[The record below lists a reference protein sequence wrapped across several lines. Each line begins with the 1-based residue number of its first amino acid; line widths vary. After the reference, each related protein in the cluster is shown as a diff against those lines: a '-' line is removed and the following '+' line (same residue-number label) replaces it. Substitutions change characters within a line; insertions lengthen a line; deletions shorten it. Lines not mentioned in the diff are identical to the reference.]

1 MNPAVSLSSARP
13 TSYRREASLPPATHS
28 RSNPRQLRIER
39 KDNGFGF
46 TLRHFIVYPPEEGSE
61 PGPPI
66 QEPMDTIFV
75 KSVKDQGPAVVAGL
89 NIGDRIVSVNG
100 ETVSGRSYAQV
111 VQMIQKSRDSLF
123 LVVVPRQDDV
133 LQVYFSE
140 IAQNPESN
148 RRLEAGPAVSVGPTP
163 GPGKPPWPASVCSS
177 STSRESSPFSSKTS
191 DSTRDSVY
199 GHNKDYFSGNFR
211 REGSDIRGLYPNSG
225 VRRHPVPTEGHD
237 HIYDTIGPPSNRKG
251 DRLSQFLTSST
262 LTVPNPSH
270 SSSSEHVYAA
280 IPALAN
286 SSTSSSSTLA
296 SGASQANQSRDSLD
310 SDSSVMA
317 GFTSRPEERVIDK
330 IKKDCERKEEFL
342 RNPIYPAYLSSPP
355 KDVDQSPYGIASL
368 ASTMPPPTL
377 KDVPEEPPKP
387 AKNFFMDIY
396 AQEVSKMQS
405 VSKTSAQ
412 PKKRNFDATQFN
424 AYGLPLGYRKGNSY
438 ENVDAFSRN
447 NYVIVGSRTLH
458 CEPPQVYQP
467 TPEAPPPVCGLCY
480 GEYIPTP
487 YTYPV
492 PYYTGCCGC
501 GAPCP
506 HCAPVHPCQACAMMT
521 MTTPYQPRPP
531 RPNTLPGIQSLHT
544 YGGRGRH
551 DSPTLSEK
559 QVMVVSSVNTPV
571 HMHPDPGSIGQ
582 PGITHNTVLEVD
594 SNPPQPYP
602 GWEPRLTNIT
612 HRRRRNGAED
622 EEEKNLRR
630 ISYLQATKEERMDV
644 EDNLTNESGLAPT
657 HSIKKLKSIFSEKSE
672 SLPPPPPSPGLS
684 ETPVHTKFEH
694 SISPP
699 AEQENIREGYLT
711 CKVAVVDGKKAN
723 DRSWKTVYAVL
734 KCKALYMF
742 KDKKMALDNL
752 EYEEKPVK
760 LMESEVEVAS
770 DYTKRKNVFRVKTD
784 AGSEYL
790 FQAENE
796 GLMKE
801 WVSAIDETAMAII
814 VDERKDSNKLRKLTS
829 FRNRSPTGQ
838 SPASKSRKSSA
849 ELVPP
854 FKDKDKK
861 TWKGKMV
868 KQLKKIGGGNHGPL
882 YPEGGSICVPLE
894 ECPLCETEF
903 IPYLVKVCCDI
914 VTERGLDIV
923 GIYRVPGNNA
933 AVTYLTEQVNK
944 GVENFALEDQRWQD
958 VNVVS
963 SLLKS
968 FFRKLPDP
976 LFTVE
981 MYSLFIEASKIDL
994 APRRMDQLRKL
1005 VRELPEI
1012 HLETLKYL
1020 TGHLCQIAE
1029 HSAINKMEVRN
1040 LAIVFGPTLVRTTD
1054 DNMVSMVTDMSQ
1066 QCRIIESLLSNWE
1079 YFFTE
1084 EEVEVKEEFE
1094 DVGQPLGTGVSN
1106 QSLMLANLHKLEDA
1120 GKVGSPKGDVSAK
1133 DIVSSIISAA
1143 NRKMLRAATKGKKE
1157 SSVECESERGTSV
1170 SRDRVDTMDGGRHEA
1185 RRDSEAVIHGAL
1197 QIGSCVPGVDGER
1210 DADTPDAEYRYSRQ
1224 DSLGSVASR
1233 RGSGCVSKRGSI
1245 CAYSGGQVCEVT
1257 PVGELCETRVA
1268 MEMVSNGLGD
1278 NQEVVTGKLSLVNVP
1293 GYPRVSPGLEKVPDH
1308 SSSMSCVTSNTLGV
1322 TCFTR
1327 PDSAPPLSEP
1337 PPPSEFKF
1345 PIETYAGLDQATAE
1359 RIAKFEAE
1367 TKAMLTQRS
1376 GMARSSQDLSQ
1387 VTTNT
1392 HHHRHAMTSS
1402 PATSLNSS
1410 PSQNSLR
1417 TGSISSLLS
1426 SGQDTSLPLSSLTTP
1441 VPDTNPLDGGILMEE
1456 PYSTEAYD
1464 IPVGSQ
1470 RRFLHL
1476 TYRTSLPNL
1485 QGGQEDQMENILT
1498 GFDTKKVAAKGT
1510 LQRMKVRGRP
1520 ELHSLGLE
1528 LGGAGGRKC
1537 ETVWDC
1543 ETETDRAS
1551 PDTEKLLTHLTASFD
1566 QKMRLLLDPHY
1577 QSSSSVTSSNSED
1590 QIKVAL
1596 GDKMEDTM
1604 ADDVIPA
1611 NSINKKHLDE
1621 ARNILQQVKSGKRV
1635 ELRRSGR
1642 VDKSLEPEKRQGRRL
1657 RNEGQQVLRQVNTKR
1672 QIKRSDSLT
1681 KQEKTELNL
1690 RSKEG
1695 EKENTVAS
1703 LREQFE
1709 CKTAKE
1715 GQQVKSHRIDV
1726 TKFRKKLSDCNN
1738 RRIKRRHTVGG
1749 TKDFSENVVSLI
1761 VRGVSAWDRLAP
1773 IISDQEGEERRLSL
1787 QVEEERWFSLPPV
1800 ESAV

>member
-1 MNPAVSLSSARP
+1 MNPSVSLTSTRP
-13 TSYRREASLPPATHS
+13 TSYRREASLPPVTHS
-28 RSNPRQLRIER
+28 KSNPRQLRIER

-61 PGPPI
+61 SGPPI

-75 KSVKDQGPAVVAGL
+75 KSVKDQGPAVIAGL

-100 ETVSGRSYAQV
+100 ENVSGRSYAQV

-148 RRLEAGPAVSVGPTP
+148 KRLEAPPVVTVAPNPGPT
-163 GPGKPPWPASVCSS
+163 KPPWPASVCSS

-211 REGSDIRGLYPNSG
+211 REATELRGLYPNSG
-225 VRRHPVPTEGHD
+225 VRRHPVPPESHD
-237 HIYDTIGPPSNRKG
+237 HIYDTIGPPTSRKG

-262 LTVPNPSH
+262 LTVPNTSH

-286 SSTSSSSTLA
+286 SSRSSSSTLA

-317 GFTSRPEERVIDK
+317 GFTSKPEERVIDK

-342 RNPIYPAYLSSPP
+342 RNTSYPAYLSSPP
-355 KDVDQSPYGIASL
+355 KDIDQSPYGIASL
-368 ASTMPPPTL
+368 ASTMPPPTV
-377 KDVPEEPPKP
+377 KEEPEEPPKP

-467 TPEAPPPVCGLCY
+467 TPEPAPPP
-480 GEYIPTP
+480 
-487 YTYPV
+487 
-492 PYYTGCCGC
+492 
-501 GAPCP
+501 
-506 HCAPVHPCQACAMMT
+506 
-521 MTTPYQPRPP
+521 PP
-531 RPNTLPGIQSLHT
+531 
-544 YGGRGRH
+544 
-551 DSPTLSEK
+551 
-559 QVMVVSSVNTPV
+559 
-571 HMHPDPGSIGQ
+571 
-582 PGITHNTVLEVD
+582 
-594 SNPPQPYP
+594 
-602 GWEPRLTNIT
+602 
-612 HRRRRNGAED
+612 ED

-672 SLPPPPPSPGLS
+672 QSLPPPPPSPRLS
-684 ETPVHTKFEH
+684 ETPVHAKLEQ

-868 KQLKKIGGGNHGPL
+868 KQLKKIGGGSHGPM

-981 MYSLFIEASKIDL
+981 MYSLFIEASKIEL
-994 APRRMDQLRKL
+994 AARRMDQLRKL

-1020 TGHLCQIAE
+1020 TSHLCQVAE
-1029 HSAINKMEVRN
+1029 HSTVNKMEVRN

-1066 QCRIIESLLSNWE
+1066 QCRIIESILSNWE

-1084 EEVEVKEEFE
+1084 EEVEVKEEVE
-1094 DVGQPLGTGVSN
+1094 DGGQPLGTGVSN

-1157 SSVECESERGTSV
+1157 SSVECESERGASV
-1170 SRDRVDTMDGGRHEA
+1170 SRDRVDTMDGGRHDA
-1185 RRDSEAVIHGAL
+1185 RRESEAVIHGAL
-1197 QIGSCVPGVDGER
+1197 QIASAVPGVIGGDTTEMDREEG
-1210 DADTPDAEYRYSRQ
+1210 TPDVEGHYSYSRQ
-1224 DSLGSVASR
+1224 NSLGSVGGGR
-1233 RGSGCVSKRGSI
+1233 RGSGCYASGSGCLSKRGSI
-1245 CAYSGGQVCEVT
+1245 CAYSGGQVCEAT
-1257 PVGELCETRVA
+1257 PVGELCETRIA
-1268 MEMVSNGLGD
+1268 MEMVSNGLGE

-1293 GYPRVSPGLEKVPDH
+1293 GYPRVTPGLEHVTDH
-1308 SSSMSCVTSNTLGV
+1308 SSSMSCVSSNTLGV
-1322 TCFTR
+1322 SSSLSR

-1337 PPPSEFKF
+1337 PHTEYKF

-1376 GMARSSQDLSQ
+1376 GMARSSQDLHE
-1387 VTTNT
+1387 VTTT
-1392 HHHRHAMTSS
+1392 HHHHRHEY
-1402 PATSLNSS
+1402 SL
-1410 PSQNSLR
+1410 
-1417 TGSISSLLS
+1417 
-1426 SGQDTSLPLSSLTTP
+1426 
-1441 VPDTNPLDGGILMEE
+1441 
-1456 PYSTEAYD
+1456 
-1464 IPVGSQ
+1464 
-1470 RRFLHL
+1470 H
-1476 TYRTSLPNL
+1476 
-1485 QGGQEDQMENILT
+1485 
-1498 GFDTKKVAAKGT
+1498 
-1510 LQRMKVRGRP
+1510 
-1520 ELHSLGLE
+1520 
-1528 LGGAGGRKC
+1528 
-1537 ETVWDC
+1537 
-1543 ETETDRAS
+1543 
-1551 PDTEKLLTHLTASFD
+1551 
-1566 QKMRLLLDPHY
+1566 
-1577 QSSSSVTSSNSED
+1577 
-1590 QIKVAL
+1590 
-1596 GDKMEDTM
+1596 
-1604 ADDVIPA
+1604 
-1611 NSINKKHLDE
+1611 
-1621 ARNILQQVKSGKRV
+1621 
-1635 ELRRSGR
+1635 
-1642 VDKSLEPEKRQGRRL
+1642 
-1657 RNEGQQVLRQVNTKR
+1657 
-1672 QIKRSDSLT
+1672 
-1681 KQEKTELNL
+1681 
-1690 RSKEG
+1690 
-1695 EKENTVAS
+1695 
-1703 LREQFE
+1703 
-1709 CKTAKE
+1709 
-1715 GQQVKSHRIDV
+1715 
-1726 TKFRKKLSDCNN
+1726 
-1738 RRIKRRHTVGG
+1738 
-1749 TKDFSENVVSLI
+1749 
-1761 VRGVSAWDRLAP
+1761 
-1773 IISDQEGEERRLSL
+1773 
-1787 QVEEERWFSLPPV
+1787 
-1800 ESAV
+1800 

>member
-1 MNPAVSLSSARP
+1 MRAVSGHHEEETRGLEDSSRLNREALSGTMNPPAPLTNTRP
-13 TSYRREASLPPATHS
+13 TSYRREASLPPPPTHS

-61 PGPPI
+61 AGPPI

-148 RRLEAGPAVSVGPTP
+148 RRLEASAGGGTAPA
-163 GPGKPPWPASVCSS
+163 KPPWPASVCSS
-177 STSRESSPFSSKTS
+177 SSRESSPFSSKTS

-211 REGSDIRGLYPNSG
+211 REPPAIQGLYPNSG
-225 VRRHPVPTEGHD
+225 GRRHPAPLEQEN
-237 HIYDTIGPPSNRKG
+237 IYDTIGPPSTRKG

-262 LTVPNPSH
+262 LTVPPTSH
-270 SSSSEHVYAA
+270 SNSSEHVYSA
-280 IPALAN
+280 IPALAT
-286 SSTSSSSTLA
+286 SSRSSSSTLA
-296 SGASQANQSRDSLD
+296 SGTSQVTRSRDSLD

-317 GFTSRPEERVIDK
+317 GFTSRHEERVMDK

-355 KDVDQSPYGIASL
+355 KDIDQSPYGIASL
-368 ASTMPPPTL
+368 ASTMPPPVI
-377 KDVPEEPPKP
+377 KEPPPPVEIVPEPHKP

-396 AQEVSKMQS
+396 AQEVSKMQT
-405 VSKTSAQ
+405 VSKTSA
-412 PKKRNFDATQFN
+412 PTKKRNFDATQFN
-424 AYGLPLGYRKGNSY
+424 AYGLPLGYRKGNTYDNIDS
-438 ENVDAFSRN
+438 FSRN

-467 TPEAPPPVCGLCY
+467 TPEPAPVFGDCY
-480 GEYIPTP
+480 GGYLPTP
-487 YTYPV
+487 YPYPV

-506 HCAPVHPCQACAMMT
+506 QCVPVSPCQACAMMT

-544 YGGRGRH
+544 YGVRGRH
-551 DSPTLSEK
+551 DSPILPEK
-559 QVMVVSSVNTPV
+559 QVVVVSPLNTPV
-571 HMHPDPGSIGQ
+571 HMHPDPGSLGQ
-582 PGITHNTVLEVD
+582 PGHSDTHTVLD
-594 SNPPQPYP
+594 IDNHSQPYTRP
-602 GWEPRLTNIT
+602 TNIT
-612 HRRRRNGAED
+612 YRRKKFVPDD

-657 HSIKKLKSIFSEKSE
+657 HSIKKLKSIFSEKTEPATST
-672 SLPPPPPSPGLS
+672 LPPPPPSPGLS
-684 ETPVHTKFEH
+684 EPPVPAKLEH
-694 SISPP
+694 SISPVV
-699 AEQENIREGYLT
+699 EQENIREGYLT

-796 GLMKE
+796 GMMKD

-854 FKDKDKK
+854 YKEKDKK

-868 KQLKKIGGGNHGPL
+868 KQLKKIGGGSHGPL
-882 YPEGGSICVPLE
+882 YPEGGSIGVPME

-914 VTERGLDIV
+914 VNERGLDIV

-981 MYSLFIEASKIDL
+981 MYSLFIEASKIDM

-1020 TGHLCQIAE
+1020 TSHLCQVAE
-1029 HSAINKMEVRN
+1029 HSTINKMEVRN

-1084 EEVEVKEEFE
+1084 EEVEVKEEAE
-1094 DVGQPLGTGVSN
+1094 DSQQPLGTGVSN

-1133 DIVSSIISAA
+1133 DIVTSIISAA

-1157 SSVECESERGTSV
+1157 SSVECESERGASM
-1170 SRDRVDTMDGGRHEA
+1170 SRDRVEEGRHD
-1185 RRDSEAVIHGAL
+1185 RRESEAVIHGAL
-1197 QIGSCVPGVDGER
+1197 QIASAVPGLLGGDERDGE
-1210 DADTPDAEYRYSRQ
+1210 TPEPELPPGYSRQ
-1224 DSLGSVASR
+1224 NSRGSLGTGR
-1233 RGSGCVSKRGSI
+1233 RGSGSVPPHCLSKRGSI
-1245 CAYSGGQVCEVT
+1245 CAYSGGQVCEAT
-1257 PVGELCETRVA
+1257 PVGELCETRIA
-1268 MEMVSNGLGD
+1268 MMKSDTEMVSNGLGEH
-1278 NQEVVTGKLSLVNVP
+1278 QEVVTGKLSLVNVP
-1293 GYPRVSPGLEKVPDH
+1293 GYPRVSPGLEQITDH
-1308 SSSMSCVTSNTLGV
+1308 SSSMSCMVSNTLGV
-1322 TCFTR
+1322 ASSVVR
-1327 PDSAPPLSEP
+1327 PDSAPPLTEP
-1337 PPPSEFKF
+1337 PAAEYKF

-1376 GMARSSQDLSQ
+1376 GLARSSQDLHE
-1387 VTTNT
+1387 VVNTTP
-1392 HHHRHAMTSS
+1392 HHRHEY
-1402 PATSLNSS
+1402 SL
-1410 PSQNSLR
+1410 
-1417 TGSISSLLS
+1417 
-1426 SGQDTSLPLSSLTTP
+1426 
-1441 VPDTNPLDGGILMEE
+1441 
-1456 PYSTEAYD
+1456 
-1464 IPVGSQ
+1464 
-1470 RRFLHL
+1470 H
-1476 TYRTSLPNL
+1476 
-1485 QGGQEDQMENILT
+1485 
-1498 GFDTKKVAAKGT
+1498 
-1510 LQRMKVRGRP
+1510 
-1520 ELHSLGLE
+1520 
-1528 LGGAGGRKC
+1528 
-1537 ETVWDC
+1537 
-1543 ETETDRAS
+1543 
-1551 PDTEKLLTHLTASFD
+1551 
-1566 QKMRLLLDPHY
+1566 
-1577 QSSSSVTSSNSED
+1577 
-1590 QIKVAL
+1590 
-1596 GDKMEDTM
+1596 
-1604 ADDVIPA
+1604 
-1611 NSINKKHLDE
+1611 
-1621 ARNILQQVKSGKRV
+1621 
-1635 ELRRSGR
+1635 
-1642 VDKSLEPEKRQGRRL
+1642 
-1657 RNEGQQVLRQVNTKR
+1657 
-1672 QIKRSDSLT
+1672 
-1681 KQEKTELNL
+1681 
-1690 RSKEG
+1690 
-1695 EKENTVAS
+1695 
-1703 LREQFE
+1703 
-1709 CKTAKE
+1709 
-1715 GQQVKSHRIDV
+1715 
-1726 TKFRKKLSDCNN
+1726 
-1738 RRIKRRHTVGG
+1738 
-1749 TKDFSENVVSLI
+1749 
-1761 VRGVSAWDRLAP
+1761 
-1773 IISDQEGEERRLSL
+1773 
-1787 QVEEERWFSLPPV
+1787 
-1800 ESAV
+1800 

>member
-1 MNPAVSLSSARP
+1 MNPTVSLASTRP
-13 TSYRREASLPPATHS
+13 SSYRREASLPPVTHS

-61 PGPPI
+61 SGPPI

-133 LQVYFSE
+133 LQVYFSD

-148 RRLEAGPAVSVGPTP
+148 KRLEVPPVVTMAPNPGPT
-163 GPGKPPWPASVCSS
+163 KPPWPASVCSS

-199 GHNKDYFSGNFR
+199 GHNKDYFSGSFR
-211 REGSDIRGLYPNSG
+211 REPTEVRGLYPNSG
-225 VRRHPVPTEGHD
+225 SRRHPVTQPQEGLD
-237 HIYDTIGPPSNRKG
+237 HIYDTIGPPSSRKG

-262 LTVPNPSH
+262 LTVPNTSH
-270 SSSSEHVYAA
+270 SSSSEHVYSA
-280 IPALAN
+280 IPALA
-286 SSTSSSSTLA
+286 SSSRSSSSTLA

-317 GFTSRPEERVIDK
+317 GFTSKPEEKVIDK

-342 RNPIYPAYLSSPP
+342 RNTSYPAYLSSPP
-355 KDVDQSPYGIASL
+355 KDIDQSPYGIASL
-368 ASTMPPPTL
+368 ASTMPPPTV
-377 KDVPEEPPKP
+377 KEEPPVVEPPPKPP

-405 VSKTSAQ
+405 VSKTSA
-412 PKKRNFDATQFN
+412 PAKKRNFDATQFN

-467 TPEAPPPVCGLCY
+467 TPEPAPPP
-480 GEYIPTP
+480 P
-487 YTYPV
+487 
-492 PYYTGCCGC
+492 
-501 GAPCP
+501 
-506 HCAPVHPCQACAMMT
+506 
-521 MTTPYQPRPP
+521 
-531 RPNTLPGIQSLHT
+531 
-544 YGGRGRH
+544 
-551 DSPTLSEK
+551 
-559 QVMVVSSVNTPV
+559 
-571 HMHPDPGSIGQ
+571 
-582 PGITHNTVLEVD
+582 
-594 SNPPQPYP
+594 
-602 GWEPRLTNIT
+602 
-612 HRRRRNGAED
+612 ED
-622 EEEKNLRR
+622 EDEKNLRR

-657 HSIKKLKSIFSEKSE
+657 HSIKKLKSIFSEKTE
-672 SLPPPPPSPGLS
+672 HALPPPPASPRLS
-684 ETPVHTKFEH
+684 ETPVQCKLEQ

-849 ELVPP
+849 ELLPP

-861 TWKGKMV
+861 TWKGKVV
-868 KQLKKIGGGNHGPL
+868 KQLKKIGGGSHGPL

-894 ECPLCETEF
+894 ECPLCDTEF

-981 MYSLFIEASKIDL
+981 NYSLFIEASKIDL

-1005 VRELPEI
+1005 VRDLPEI

-1020 TGHLCQIAE
+1020 TSHLCQVAE
-1029 HSAINKMEVRN
+1029 HSTINKMEVRN

-1066 QCRIIESLLSNWE
+1066 QCRIIESILSNWE

-1084 EEVEVKEEFE
+1084 EEVEVKEEAE
-1094 DVGQPLGTGVSN
+1094 DGGQPLGTGVSN

-1157 SSVECESERGTSV
+1157 SSVECESERGASM
-1170 SRDRVDTMDGGRHEA
+1170 SRDRLDTMDGGRHDA

-1197 QIGSCVPGVDGER
+1197 QIASAVPGVMGDTPEMMER
-1210 DADTPDAEYRYSRQ
+1210 DEGTPDMEGPYSYSRQ
-1224 DSLGSVASR
+1224 NSLGSLGGCR
-1233 RGSGCVSKRGSI
+1233 RGSGCMSKRGSI
-1245 CAYSGGQVCEVT
+1245 CAYSGGQVCEAT
-1257 PVGELCETRVA
+1257 PVGEMCETRIA
-1268 MEMVSNGLGD
+1268 MEMVSNGLGE

-1293 GYPRVSPGLEKVPDH
+1293 GFPRVTPGLEQVTDH
-1308 SSSMSCVTSNTLGV
+1308 SSSMTCVTSNTLGV
-1322 TCFTR
+1322 TTSLTR

-1337 PPPSEFKF
+1337 PHTEYKF

-1376 GMARSSQDLSQ
+1376 GMARSSQDLHEVS
-1387 VTTNT
+1387 TS
-1392 HHHRHAMTSS
+1392 HHHRHAVTSS
-1402 PATSLNSS
+1402 PATSLQSVATS
-1410 PSQNSLR
+1410 TPSQNSLR

-1426 SGQDTSLPLSSLTTP
+1426 SSQDTSLPLSSLTTP
-1441 VPDTNPLDGGILMEE
+1441 VPDSNPLDGGILMEE

-1464 IPVGSQ
+1464 TPLGSQ

-1476 TYRTSLPNL
+1476 TYRNSLPNL
-1485 QGGQEDQMENILT
+1485 QGEQVDQVDNILT

-1520 ELHSLGLE
+1520 ELHNLGLD
-1528 LGGAGGRKC
+1528 LGGTVRKC
-1537 ETVWDC
+1537 ETVWDDS
-1543 ETETDRAS
+1543 ETEQDRS
-1551 PDTEKLLTHLTASFD
+1551 NTETEKLLTHLTASFD

-1577 QSSSSVTSSNSED
+1577 QSSGSVTSSSSEGQVKAGVGASMD
-1590 QIKVAL
+1590 DNTEAGAL
-1596 GDKMEDTM
+1596 YGNK
-1604 ADDVIPA
+1604 
-1611 NSINKKHLDE
+1611 SLNKKQLDE
-1621 ARNILQQVKSGKRV
+1621 ARNILQQVKSAKRV

-1657 RNEGQQVLRQVNTKR
+1657 RHEGQQVLRQVNVKR
-1672 QIKRSDSLT
+1672 QLNRSDSLT
-1681 KQEKTELNL
+1681 KKEKTEINL
-1690 RSKEG
+1690 RAKAG

-1703 LREQFE
+1703 LRDQFE
-1709 CKTAKE
+1709 GKIDKE
-1715 GQQVKSHRIDV
+1715 GQSFKSHRIDV
-1726 TKFRKKLSDCNN
+1726 TKLRKKLSDCNN

-1773 IISDQEGEERRLSL
+1773 IISDHESEERRLSL
-1787 QVEEERWFSLPPV
+1787 QVEEERRFSLPPV
-1800 ESAV
+1800 ESMV

>member
-1 MNPAVSLSSARP
+1 MN
-13 TSYRREASLPPATHS
+13 
-28 RSNPRQLRIER
+28 
-39 KDNGFGF
+39 
-46 TLRHFIVYPPEEGSE
+46 
-61 PGPPI
+61 
-66 QEPMDTIFV
+66 
-75 KSVKDQGPAVVAGL
+75 
-89 NIGDRIVSVNG
+89 
-100 ETVSGRSYAQV
+100 
-111 VQMIQKSRDSLF
+111 
-123 LVVVPRQDDV
+123 
-133 LQVYFSE
+133 
-140 IAQNPESN
+140 
-148 RRLEAGPAVSVGPTP
+148 
-163 GPGKPPWPASVCSS
+163 
-177 STSRESSPFSSKTS
+177 
-191 DSTRDSVY
+191 
-199 GHNKDYFSGNFR
+199 
-211 REGSDIRGLYPNSG
+211 
-225 VRRHPVPTEGHD
+225 
-237 HIYDTIGPPSNRKG
+237 
-251 DRLSQFLTSST
+251 
-262 LTVPNPSH
+262 
-270 SSSSEHVYAA
+270 
-280 IPALAN
+280 
-286 SSTSSSSTLA
+286 LA
-296 SGASQANQSRDSLD
+296 SE
-310 SDSSVMA
+310 
-317 GFTSRPEERVIDK
+317 T
-330 IKKDCERKEEFL
+330 
-342 RNPIYPAYLSSPP
+342 
-355 KDVDQSPYGIASL
+355 
-368 ASTMPPPTL
+368 
-377 KDVPEEPPKP
+377 
-387 AKNFFMDIY
+387 
-396 AQEVSKMQS
+396 
-405 VSKTSAQ
+405 
-412 PKKRNFDATQFN
+412 
-424 AYGLPLGYRKGNSY
+424 
-438 ENVDAFSRN
+438 
-447 NYVIVGSRTLH
+447 
-458 CEPPQVYQP
+458 
-467 TPEAPPPVCGLCY
+467 
-480 GEYIPTP
+480 
-487 YTYPV
+487 
-492 PYYTGCCGC
+492 
-501 GAPCP
+501 
-506 HCAPVHPCQACAMMT
+506 
-521 MTTPYQPRPP
+521 
-531 RPNTLPGIQSLHT
+531 
-544 YGGRGRH
+544 
-551 DSPTLSEK
+551 
-559 QVMVVSSVNTPV
+559 
-571 HMHPDPGSIGQ
+571 
-582 PGITHNTVLEVD
+582 
-594 SNPPQPYP
+594 
-602 GWEPRLTNIT
+602 
-612 HRRRRNGAED
+612 
-622 EEEKNLRR
+622 
-630 ISYLQATKEERMDV
+630 
-644 EDNLTNESGLAPT
+644 GLAPT
-657 HSIKKLKSIFSEKSE
+657 HSIKKLKSIFSEKEEGKSQQVPPALP
-672 SLPPPPPSPGLS
+672 LPPSSPRLN
-684 ETPVHTKFEH
+684 ETMKIPET
-694 SISPP
+694 SISPTEP
-699 AEQENIREGYLT
+699 PEMKIREGYLT

-734 KCKALYMF
+734 KSKTLYMY
-742 KDKKMALDNL
+742 KDKKMAVDNL

-760 LMESEVEVAS
+760 LVESEVEVAN

-796 GLMKE
+796 NLMKE
-801 WVSAIDETAMAII
+801 WVTAIDDTAMAII
-814 VDERKDSNKLRKLTS
+814 VDERKDANKLRKLTS

-838 SPASKSRKSSA
+838 SPSNKSRKSSTDTQ
-849 ELVPP
+849 VPP

-861 TWKGKMV
+861 TWKGKVV
-868 KQLKKIGGGNHGPL
+868 KQLKKMGGGGHGPL
-882 YPEGGSICVPLE
+882 YPEGGSIGVPLD
-894 ECPLCETEF
+894 ECPLFPGNSDTELV
-903 IPYLVKVCCDI
+903 PYLVKVCCDI
-914 VTERGLDIV
+914 VNEKGLDIV

-933 AVTYLTEQVNK
+933 AVTYLTEQINK
-944 GVENFALEDQRWQD
+944 GVDYFALEDQRWQD

-968 FFRKLPDP
+968 FYRKLPDP

-981 MYSLFIEASKIDL
+981 LYSMFIEASKIDV
-994 APRRMDQLRKL
+994 ASRRLDQLRKL
-1005 VRELPEI
+1005 IRDLPEI

-1020 TGHLCQIAE
+1020 VSHLCQVAE

-1066 QCRIIESLLSNWE
+1066 QCRIIESILSNWE

-1084 EEVEVKEEFE
+1084 EEVEVKEELDDSQE
-1094 DVGQPLGTGVSN
+1094 PLGTGVSN

-1210 DADTPDAEYRYSRQ
+1210 DVETPDAEYRRYSRQ
-1224 DSLGSVASR
+1224 DSLGSLASR

-1337 PPPSEFKF
+1337 PPSEFKF

-1376 GMARSSQDLSQ
+1376 GMARSSQDLTQ

-1402 PATSLNSS
+1402 PATSLHSS
-1410 PSQNSLR
+1410 PSQTSLR

-1464 IPVGSQ
+1464 IPIGSQ

-1485 QGGQEDQMENILT
+1485 QGGQEDRMENILT

-1695 EKENTVAS
+1695 EKEN
-1703 LREQFE
+1703 
-1709 CKTAKE
+1709 K
-1715 GQQVKSHRIDV
+1715 
-1726 TKFRKKLSDCNN
+1726 
-1738 RRIKRRHTVGG
+1738 
-1749 TKDFSENVVSLI
+1749 
-1761 VRGVSAWDRLAP
+1761 
-1773 IISDQEGEERRLSL
+1773 
-1787 QVEEERWFSLPPV
+1787 
-1800 ESAV
+1800 

>member
-1 MNPAVSLSSARP
+1 MNPTVSLASTRP
-13 TSYRREASLPPATHS
+13 SSYRREASLPPVTHS

-61 PGPPI
+61 SGPPI

-133 LQVYFSE
+133 LQVYFSD

-148 RRLEAGPAVSVGPTP
+148 KRLEVPPVVTMAPNPGPT
-163 GPGKPPWPASVCSS
+163 KPPWPASVCSS

-199 GHNKDYFSGNFR
+199 GHNKDYFSGSFR
-211 REGSDIRGLYPNSG
+211 REPTEVRGLYPNSG
-225 VRRHPVPTEGHD
+225 SRRHPVTQPQEGLD
-237 HIYDTIGPPSNRKG
+237 HIYDTIGPPSSRKG

-262 LTVPNPSH
+262 LTVPNTSH
-270 SSSSEHVYAA
+270 SSSSEHVYSA
-280 IPALAN
+280 IPALA
-286 SSTSSSSTLA
+286 SSSRSSSSTLA

-317 GFTSRPEERVIDK
+317 GFTSKPEEKVIDK

-342 RNPIYPAYLSSPP
+342 RNTSYPAYLSSPP
-355 KDVDQSPYGIASL
+355 KDIDQSPYGIASL
-368 ASTMPPPTL
+368 ASTMPPPTV
-377 KDVPEEPPKP
+377 KEEPPVEEPPPKPP

-405 VSKTSAQ
+405 VSKTSA
-412 PKKRNFDATQFN
+412 PAKKRNFDATQFN

-467 TPEAPPPVCGLCY
+467 TPEPAPPP
-480 GEYIPTP
+480 P
-487 YTYPV
+487 
-492 PYYTGCCGC
+492 
-501 GAPCP
+501 
-506 HCAPVHPCQACAMMT
+506 
-521 MTTPYQPRPP
+521 
-531 RPNTLPGIQSLHT
+531 
-544 YGGRGRH
+544 
-551 DSPTLSEK
+551 
-559 QVMVVSSVNTPV
+559 
-571 HMHPDPGSIGQ
+571 
-582 PGITHNTVLEVD
+582 
-594 SNPPQPYP
+594 
-602 GWEPRLTNIT
+602 
-612 HRRRRNGAED
+612 ED
-622 EEEKNLRR
+622 EDEKNLRR

-657 HSIKKLKSIFSEKSE
+657 HSIKKLKSIFSEKTE
-672 SLPPPPPSPGLS
+672 HALPPPPASPRLS
-684 ETPVHTKFEH
+684 ETPVQCKLEQ

-849 ELVPP
+849 ELLPP

-861 TWKGKMV
+861 TWKGKVV
-868 KQLKKIGGGNHGPL
+868 KQLKKIGGGSHGPL

-894 ECPLCETEF
+894 ECPLCDTEF

-981 MYSLFIEASKIDL
+981 NYSLFIEASKIDL

-1005 VRELPEI
+1005 VRDLPEI

-1020 TGHLCQIAE
+1020 TSHLCQVAE
-1029 HSAINKMEVRN
+1029 HSTINKMEVRN

-1066 QCRIIESLLSNWE
+1066 QCRIIESILSNWE

-1084 EEVEVKEEFE
+1084 EEVEVKEEAE
-1094 DVGQPLGTGVSN
+1094 DGGQPLGTGVSN

-1157 SSVECESERGTSV
+1157 SSVECESERGASM
-1170 SRDRVDTMDGGRHEA
+1170 SRDRLDTMDGGRHDA

-1197 QIGSCVPGVDGER
+1197 QIASAVPGVMGDTPEMMER
-1210 DADTPDAEYRYSRQ
+1210 DEGTPDMEGPYSYSRQ
-1224 DSLGSVASR
+1224 NSLGSLGGCR
-1233 RGSGCVSKRGSI
+1233 RGSGCMSKRGSI
-1245 CAYSGGQVCEVT
+1245 CAYSGGQVCEAT
-1257 PVGELCETRVA
+1257 PVGEMCETRIA
-1268 MEMVSNGLGD
+1268 MEMVSNGLGE

-1293 GYPRVSPGLEKVPDH
+1293 GFPRVTPGLEQVTDH
-1308 SSSMSCVTSNTLGV
+1308 SSSMTCVTSNTLGV
-1322 TCFTR
+1322 TTSLTR

-1337 PPPSEFKF
+1337 PHTEYKF

-1376 GMARSSQDLSQ
+1376 GMARSSQDLHEVS
-1387 VTTNT
+1387 TS
-1392 HHHRHAMTSS
+1392 HHHRHAVTSS
-1402 PATSLNSS
+1402 PATSLQSVATS
-1410 PSQNSLR
+1410 TPSQNSLR

-1426 SGQDTSLPLSSLTTP
+1426 SSQDTSLPLSSLTTP
-1441 VPDTNPLDGGILMEE
+1441 VPDSNPLDGGILMEE

-1464 IPVGSQ
+1464 TPLGSQ

-1476 TYRTSLPNL
+1476 TYRNSLPNL
-1485 QGGQEDQMENILT
+1485 QGEQVDQVDNILT

-1520 ELHSLGLE
+1520 ELHNLGLD
-1528 LGGAGGRKC
+1528 LGGTVRKC
-1537 ETVWDC
+1537 ETVWDDS
-1543 ETETDRAS
+1543 ETEQDRS
-1551 PDTEKLLTHLTASFD
+1551 NTETEKLLTHLTASFD

-1577 QSSSSVTSSNSED
+1577 QSSGSVTSSSSEGQVKAVVGASMD
-1590 QIKVAL
+1590 DNTEAGAL
-1596 GDKMEDTM
+1596 YGNK
-1604 ADDVIPA
+1604 
-1611 NSINKKHLDE
+1611 SLNKKQLDE
-1621 ARNILQQVKSGKRV
+1621 ARNILQQVKSAKRV

-1657 RNEGQQVLRQVNTKR
+1657 RHEGQQVLRQVNVKR
-1672 QIKRSDSLT
+1672 QLNRSDSLT
-1681 KQEKTELNL
+1681 KKEKTEINL
-1690 RSKEG
+1690 RAKAG

-1703 LREQFE
+1703 LRDQFE
-1709 CKTAKE
+1709 GKIDKE
-1715 GQQVKSHRIDV
+1715 GQSFKSHRIDV
-1726 TKFRKKLSDCNN
+1726 TKLRKKLSDCNN

-1773 IISDQEGEERRLSL
+1773 IISDHESEERRLSL
-1787 QVEEERWFSLPPV
+1787 QVEEERRFSLPPV
-1800 ESAV
+1800 ESMV

>member
-1 MNPAVSLSSARP
+1 MRAVSGHHEEETRRLDMRLEDSSRLNREAYSGAMNPPAPLTNTRP
-13 TSYRREASLPPATHS
+13 TSYRREASIPPPPNHS

-61 PGPPI
+61 AGPPI

-148 RRLEAGPAVSVGPTP
+148 RRLEASAGAGTAPA
-163 GPGKPPWPASVCSS
+163 KPPWPASVCSS
-177 STSRESSPFSSKTS
+177 SSRESSPFSSKTS

-199 GHNKDYFSGNFR
+199 GHNKDYFSGSFR
-211 REGSDIRGLYPNSG
+211 KEPPATQGLYPSSG
-225 VRRHPVPTEGHD
+225 GRRHPAPPEPEN
-237 HIYDTIGPPSNRKG
+237 IYDTIGPASTRKG

-262 LTVPNPSH
+262 LTVPPTSH
-270 SSSSEHVYAA
+270 SNSSEHMYAA
-280 IPALAN
+280 IPALAT
-286 SSTSSSSTLA
+286 SSMSSSSTLA
-296 SGASQANQSRDSLD
+296 SGTSQVTQSRDSLD

-317 GFTSRPEERVIDK
+317 GFTSRQEERVIDK

-355 KDVDQSPYGIASL
+355 KDIDQSPYGIASL
-368 ASTMPPPTL
+368 ASTMPPPVI
-377 KDVPEEPPKP
+377 KEPPPPVEVIPEPPKP

-396 AQEVSKMQS
+396 AQEVSKMQT
-405 VSKTSAQ
+405 VSKTSA
-412 PKKRNFDATQFN
+412 PTKKRNFDATQFN
-424 AYGLPLGYRKGNSY
+424 AYGLPLGYRKGNTYDNIDS
-438 ENVDAFSRN
+438 FSRN

-467 TPEAPPPVCGLCY
+467 TPEPPP
-480 GEYIPTP
+480 
-487 YTYPV
+487 
-492 PYYTGCCGC
+492 
-501 GAPCP
+501 
-506 HCAPVHPCQACAMMT
+506 
-521 MTTPYQPRPP
+521 
-531 RPNTLPGIQSLHT
+531 
-544 YGGRGRH
+544 
-551 DSPTLSEK
+551 D
-559 QVMVVSSVNTPV
+559 
-571 HMHPDPGSIGQ
+571 
-582 PGITHNTVLEVD
+582 
-594 SNPPQPYP
+594 
-602 GWEPRLTNIT
+602 
-612 HRRRRNGAED
+612 D

-657 HSIKKLKSIFSEKSE
+657 HSIKKLKSIFSEKTEPATSA
-672 SLPPPPPSPGLS
+672 LPPPPPSPGLS
-684 ETPVHTKFEH
+684 EPPVPAKLEH
-694 SISPP
+694 SISPVV
-699 AEQENIREGYLT
+699 EQENIREGYLT

-796 GLMKE
+796 GMMKD

-854 FKDKDKK
+854 FKEKDKK

-868 KQLKKIGGGNHGPL
+868 KQLKKIGGGSHGPL
-882 YPEGGSICVPLE
+882 YPEGGSIGVPME

-914 VTERGLDIV
+914 VNERGLDIV

-981 MYSLFIEASKIDL
+981 MYSLFIEASKIDM

-1020 TGHLCQIAE
+1020 TSHLCQVAD
-1029 HSAINKMEVRN
+1029 HATINKMEVRN

-1084 EEVEVKEEFE
+1084 EEVEVKEEAE
-1094 DVGQPLGTGVSN
+1094 DSQQPLGTGVSN

-1133 DIVSSIISAA
+1133 DIVTSIISAA

-1157 SSVECESERGTSV
+1157 SSVECESERGASM
-1170 SRDRVDTMDGGRHEA
+1170 SRDRVEEGGRHD
-1185 RRDSEAVIHGAL
+1185 RRESEAVIHGAL
-1197 QIGSCVPGVDGER
+1197 QIASAVPGLLGGDDRERDGE
-1210 DADTPDAEYRYSRQ
+1210 TPEPELPHGYSRQ
-1224 DSLGSVASR
+1224 NSRGSLSMGR
-1233 RGSGCVSKRGSI
+1233 RGSGSVPPHCLSKRGSI

-1257 PVGELCETRVA
+1257 PVGEVCETRIA
-1268 MEMVSNGLGD
+1268 MMNSDTEMVSNGLGEH
-1278 NQEVVTGKLSLVNVP
+1278 QEVVTGKLSLVNVP
-1293 GYPRVSPGLEKVPDH
+1293 GYPRVSPGLEQITDH
-1308 SSSMSCVTSNTLGV
+1308 SSSMSCMVSNTLGV
-1322 TCFTR
+1322 ASSVVR

-1337 PPPSEFKF
+1337 PAAGYKF

-1376 GMARSSQDLSQ
+1376 GLARSSQDLHEVVS
-1387 VTTNT
+1387 TT
-1392 HHHRHAMTSS
+1392 HHHRHGVSSS
-1402 PATSLNSS
+1402 PTRSLTSVSTSS
-1410 PSQNSLR
+1410 PSQTSLR
-1417 TGSISSLLS
+1417 TGSICSLLS
-1426 SGQDTSLPLSSLTTP
+1426 SGQDTSMPLSSLTTP
-1441 VPDTNPLDGGILMEE
+1441 VPDSNPLDGGILMEE
-1456 PYSTEAYD
+1456 PYSTEAYNT
-1464 IPVGSQ
+1464 PLGSQ

-1485 QGGQEDQMENILT
+1485 QPDQDKVENILA

-1528 LGGAGGRKC
+1528 MGGAGRQC

-1543 ETETDRAS
+1543 EAEGAS
-1551 PDTEKLLTHLTASFD
+1551 PETEKLLTNLTASFD

-1577 QSSSSVTSSNSED
+1577 QSSSSVTSSSSEG
-1590 QIKVAL
+1590 QVKVVL
-1596 GDKMEDTM
+1596 GDMAEDTM
-1604 ADDVIPA
+1604 EEMMVETLSPVTRA
-1611 NSINKKHLDE
+1611 INKKQLDE

-1642 VDKSLEPEKRQGRRL
+1642 VDKSLEPEKRQERRL
-1657 RNEGQQVLRQVNTKR
+1657 RSEPGTVGQQVLRQVNTKR
-1672 QIKRSDSLT
+1672 QLNRSDSLT
-1681 KQEKTELNL
+1681 KQEKTEMNL
-1690 RSKEG
+1690 RAKAG

-1709 CKTAKE
+1709 GKRE
-1715 GQQVKSHRIDV
+1715 GQQSRGHRIDV
-1726 TKFRKKLSDCNN
+1726 TKLRKKLSDCNN

-1773 IISDQEGEERRLSL
+1773 IISDQESEERRLSL
-1787 QVEEERWFSLPPV
+1787 QVEEERRFSLPPV
-1800 ESAV
+1800 ESTV